1 MSQNLS
7 PCNCIGTNKYL
18 PNVIV
23 GRGNVFANIMFIGE
37 APGATEDKLKKPFV
51 GRSGILLEK
60 LLKEAAIDSER
71 DLYICNVLKCRPPNN
86 RKPTHAEIEA
96 NMPWLLQQIYLVDP
110 KIILVAGATAIE
122 SILGLRKAVSKIR
135 GTWQYWQ
142 DRLVMPLFHP
152 SYLLRNPSM
161 ANGSP
166 KFLTQKDLIAVRN
179 KLEILNSS
187 NDMSVLTS
195 VVVPNN
201 K

>member
-96 NMPWLLQQIYLVDP
+96 NMPWLQQQIHLVDP

-122 SILGLRKAVSKIR
+122 SILGLRKAV
-135 GTWQYWQ
+135 
-142 DRLVMPLFHP
+142 F
-152 SYLLRNPSM
+152 N
-161 ANGSP
+161 A
-166 KFLTQKDLIAVRN
+166 
-179 KLEILNSS
+179 
-187 NDMSVLTS
+187 
-195 VVVPNN
+195 
-201 K
+201 